1 MRTIPFDE
9 ALSLLDKAYGI
20 HIPDADHL
28 PEADYHLSLDEDIFL
43 RLEAENDE
51 GLVWSYRFDREHNQ
65 TVKIDGDRMTLVCD
79 DAESEVEIRIMVPLP
94 LDPPADQ
101 VPEEVLVALKHV
113 QSVLPDVDRVVFWED
128 GRWAYMTDAHQVPPF
143 DDRISTSILE
153 DAGDAVADFLPC
165 RPFAYQLPDDDETG
179 N

>member
-28 PEADYHLSLDEDIFL
+28 PEADFHLSLDEDIFL
-43 RLEAENDE
+43 RLEAENEE

-65 TVKIDGDRMTLVCD
+65 TVKIDGDRMTLVFDATVVD
-79 DAESEVEIRIMVPLP
+79 DVEPEVEIRIMVPMQ

-101 VPEEVLVALKHV
+101 VPEEVLVALSHV
-113 QSVLPDVDRVVFWED
+113 RSVFPDVDRVVFWED

-153 DAGDAVADFLPC
+153 DAGDAVANFSPC
-165 RPFAYQLPDDDETG
+165 RIFAYQLPE
-179 N
+179 